1 MDEQRTANPDP
12 LPPVRIHWVFWDWF
26 WFLLKNLI
34 GWVLILVS
42 GPVGLALPGPGG
54 IPIFLIGFALIT
66 LPGKRRFT
74 ARALRGKPIPPG
86 SRAYQRGIAVTAI
99 LLPVAALAYLIYHN
113 LLPPFLRT
121 RWWLATLYMIGLL
134 AIWLPGMRAIPLW
147 NRLLGVF
154 PRIRRRVRPWMRK
167 RGIDLLPPRRRRRR
181 LQAGGPES
189 RTPDDEILEIHE
201 RHHATLRAIWAGA
214 LPWLI
219 RLGRLALI
227 GGVFWW
233 MLKPVFVQWDVAR
246 DRILATNWWHFALA
260 AVMFSVFLF
269 AFRAI
274 TWRRILIGFGHRL
287 PVAPATRIWSMSEL
301 ARYIP
306 GVIWQVVG
314 RVYLSRPYGVSGSV
328 SSASQILELSIFMLA
343 NILVGMVGLAAAG
356 VKRIPP
362 DQRQWVIIAMSFAP
376 VLLVFVHPR
385 IFYGLLNALLRRLGK
400 PQIAPALGKRQLTVV
415 ALWNILGLF
424 WQALAIWILTYSV
437 LELPIGKWYVLAGSY
452 CLAWTI
458 GFSVGF
464 LAPGGI
470 GIREAVFITTL
481 RFALPPEWVQSHFA
495 DPNLMPAFLGFVAVL
510 LRLWAMSGELIM
522 AGLAIALDY
531 RGFRNRPDAPGRV
544 AVS

>member
-1 MDEQRTANPDP
+1 MDAQRTEQPDAP
-12 LPPVRIHWVFWDWF
+12 QPVRIHWVFWDWF

-34 GWVLILVS
+34 GWVLILLS
-42 GPVGLALPGPGG
+42 GLIGMAIPGPGG
-54 IPIFLIGFALIT
+54 IPMFLIGFALIT
-66 LPGKRRFT
+66 FPGKRRFT
-74 ARALRGKPIPPG
+74 ARALRGKPIPPA
-86 SRAYQRGIAVTAI
+86 SRAYQRGIALIALFLPAGVLGY
-99 LLPVAALAYLIYHN
+99 LLRKDLYPPALW
-113 LLPPFLRT
+113 T
-121 RWWLATLYMIGLL
+121 GWWLATFYLAGLL
-134 AIWLPGMRAIPLW
+134 LIWLPGMRAIPLW
-147 NRLLGVF
+147 NRLLGIV
-154 PRIRRRVRPWMRK
+154 PRLRRRVRPWMRK
-167 RGIDLLPPRRRRRR
+167 HGLDLLPPRRRRRR
-181 LQAGGPES
+181 VHAGGPES
-189 RTPDDEILEIHE
+189 RTPDEEILEIHE
-201 RHHATLRAIWAGA
+201 RHHATLRAIRASA

-219 RLGRLALI
+219 RLFRVALI
-227 GGVFWW
+227 GSVFWW

-260 AVMFSVFLF
+260 TVMFSVFLF

-287 PVAPATRIWSMSEL
+287 PVASATRIWSMSEL

-314 RVYLSRPYGVSGSV
+314 RVYLSRPYGVSGGV

-362 DQRQWVIIAMSFAP
+362 DQRQWVIVAMSFAP

-385 IFYGLLNALLRRLGK
+385 IFYGLLNALMRRLGK
-400 PQIAPALGKRQLTVV
+400 AEISRALGKRQLTVV
-415 ALWNILGLF
+415 ALWNILGLL

-470 GIREAVFITTL
+470 GIREAVFITTIQ
-481 RFALPPEWVQSHFA
+481 FALPPEWVEAHFV
-495 DPNLMPAFLGFVAVL
+495 DPALMPAFLGFIAVL
-510 LRLWAMSGELIM
+510 LRLWAICGELLM
-522 AGLAIALDY
+522 ASLAIAFDY
-531 RGFRNRPDAPGRV
+531 RGFRNRPDAPGRPTIL
-544 AVS
+544 